1 MKRDKGTVNAI
12 LYSFMYAVYRCCICT
27 LYKQSRALVS
37 SSPLLPLPV
46 YQCNPQ
52 FKDKANCLTAWS
64 HDCCTLLFLMVY
76 PLTNTLP
83 PVCLDRWVN
92 EWMNGWITISQ
103 NTFVKY
109 CRCVWEC
116 WEGAVVKWVRSLHTI
131 GPFLWESRGRHGGG
145 GGEAKIERWNT
156 RALCTNY
163 GHK

>member
-1 MKRDKGTVNAI
+1 MPSSTVLCTLSI
-12 LYSFMYAVYRCCICT
+12 GAVYVHCI
-27 LYKQSRALVS
+27 
-37 SSPLLPLPV
+37 SSPQLWSLLPPSSLFLS

-76 PLTNTLP
+76 PLTNSLP
-83 PVCLDRWVN
+83 PVCLDRWMN

-116 WEGAVVKWVRSLHTI
+116 WEGAIVKWVRSLHTI

-145 GGEAKIERWNT
+145 GGEAKIEVEHPSPLYQLWT
-156 RALCTNY
+156 
-163 GHK
+163 